1 MSRVDLRALAA
12 AVSGEVLSP
21 EAPRYDEARAVWN
34 VRFDRR
40 PDVIVRCRRAEDVQ
54 AAVNAARDHRL
65 RLSVKGGGHAYA
77 ANTVG
82 EGGLLIDLS
91 PMNEIEVDPE
101 ARTARVGPGARWGA
115 LAAATEGHGLVAV
128 GGTVSTVGV
137 AGLTLGG
144 GSGYL
149 SRKHGMAVDNLLSAE
164 VVTADGRRVTASS
177 DENADLFWALRGGSG
192 NFGVVTSF
200 ELRLHEAGPE
210 ILAGQIVHR
219 FSDAER
225 MIRLYRDFMLAA
237 PDDVQGY
244 AFVLRVP
251 PIPAFPEEFHGQ
263 LAVDLVVFHPDPK
276 AQKLFEPLLG
286 VGEPILEYLQPQPF
300 TVLLQSFDAGL
311 PPGQRYESRS
321 GQLKEL
327 SDAAIGAFVSGIG
340 ALPGAFTL
348 SYIGPGG
355 GGAVGR
361 VDPAAT
367 AFPHRTAPFE
377 YHILAGWT
385 EPARDAEVT
394 AWARGFHESM
404 APFSTGGV
412 YVNLLGTDEGH
423 RVKAAYGGN
432 YDRLVEIKR
441 RWDPENLFR
450 TNHNIPPE

>member
-12 AVSGEVLSP
+12 TVRGEIL
-21 EAPRYDEARAVWN
+21 APDTPGYDEARAVWN

-40 PDVIVRCRRAEDVQ
+40 PDVIVRCRCAEDVQ
-54 AAVNAARDHRL
+54 AAVSAARSHGM

-91 PMNEIEVDPE
+91 PMKEIEIDPE
-101 ARTARVGPGARWGA
+101 ARTARVGPGTRWGEV
-115 LAAATEGHGLVAV
+115 AAATEGHGLAAV

-164 VVTADGRRVTASS
+164 VVTADGQRVNASAT
-177 DENADLFWALRGGSG
+177 ENPNLFWALRGGSG

-200 ELRLHEAGPE
+200 ELRLHEIGPQ

-219 FSDAER
+219 FGDAGR
-225 MIRLYRDFMLAA
+225 MLRLYRDFMLGA

-263 LAVDLVVFHPDPK
+263 LATDLVVFHPDPN
-276 AQKLFEPLLG
+276 AQEIFEPLLG
-286 VGEPILEYLQPQPF
+286 VGQPILEYLQPQPF
-300 TVLLQSFDAGL
+300 TALLASFDAGL
-311 PPGQRYESRS
+311 PAGQRYESRS
-321 GQLKEL
+321 GQLTEL
-327 SDAAIGAFVSGIG
+327 SDGAIDAFVSGVG

-355 GGAVGR
+355 GGAIGR

-385 EPARDAEVT
+385 EATQDAEVT
-394 AWARGFHESM
+394 SWARGFHESM
-404 APFSTGGV
+404 TAFCTGGV
-412 YVNLLGTDEGH
+412 YVNLLGTDETH
-423 RVKAAYGGN
+423 RVKAAYGDN
-432 YDRLVEIKR
+432 YDRLVELKR
-441 RWDPENLFR
+441 KWDPENLFR
-450 TNHNIPPE
+450 MNHNISPD